1 MDIEYDHNKD
11 AINLF
16 KHGISLSEAAR
27 IDWGTLWAFEDQ
39 RHDHGEIRMIGLGL
53 LETRLFCVI
62 YTARGSLRRV
72 INLRKANKREVKSY
86 ALNN

>member
-16 KHGISLSEAAR
+16 KHGISLREAAR
-27 IDWGTLWAFEDQ
+27 IDWGTLWAIEDH

-53 LETRLFCVI
+53 LETRLFALSI
-62 YTARGSLRRV
+62 PTNIAT
-72 INLRKANKREVKSY
+72 EVAY
-86 ALNN
+86 VG

>member
-27 IDWGTLWAFEDQ
+27 
-39 RHDHGEIRMIGLGL
+39 
-53 LETRLFCVI
+53 
-62 YTARGSLRRV
+62 GSLRRV
-72 INLRKANKREVKSY
+72 ISLRKANKREVRSY